1 MTTRRKSI
9 ATSECTF
16 HDFMFITP
24 LALPMSK
31 DRCHCLCVTCSS
43 PCSTFLQRKKENLVG
58 QHPRKDTCMGCRCAR
73 ARTAGISRHS
83 ETGYLHWQLTFSST
97 PLPSVKANLC
107 IVHST
112 CARTLHTYRPVCC
125 RELGFRTSQEYLAG
139 PAGHPCFF
147 YSCCWLTVSMLT
159 ELS

>member
-31 DRCHCLCVTCSS
+31 DGCRCLCVTCSS
-43 PCSTFLQRKKENLVG
+43 SSCSTFLQRKKENLVG

-97 PLPSVKANLC
+97 PLPSVRANLC

-112 CARTLHTYRPVCC
+112 CARGHRIPIDLFVVESLVSEHLRSIWPDQ
-125 RELGFRTSQEYLAG
+125 LDI
-139 PAGHPCFF
+139 PASSIHVVGLLFLC
-147 YSCCWLTVSMLT
+147 
-159 ELS
+159 